1 MMNPNIYK
9 WVGLATLSVLLIF
22 ELKIS
27 LGGCSMSSINI
38 LDDRPLPAVAMVN
51 STHEKQKRFPAFRD
65 AAEKKYFQD
74 VCNDDLKRIKPQNF
88 DVVEWRRKSAAGGLH
103 DQDRVMIGKHY
114 GAANSVFEWGLGES
128 SYMAGHLNVPRY
140 AGVDS
145 HAEWVSK
152 ARDQCPKHFRFYF
165 GDIGETLANNYGR
178 PVEHLPKS
186 EYNYIISPL
195 MSELCPF
202 DVYMVDGR
210 YRAACALMALLHAS
224 DHDKD
229 STILIHDYTNLRPGY
244 RIVEQV
250 CDIVEESGQRLVAFK
265 RKPNVTNEL
274 IYELYQQVKDIS
286 E

>member
-1 MMNPNIYK
+1 MISPNIYK
-9 WVGLATLSVLLIF
+9 WIGLATLAILLIF
-22 ELKIS
+22 ELKIAI
-27 LGGCSMSSINI
+27 GGFSMDSVNLSDERPFPSSF
-38 LDDRPLPAVAMVN
+38 VAN
-51 STHEKQKRFPAFRD
+51 SQHGKKSYPSFRD

-74 VCNDDLKRIKPQNF
+74 VCKDDLKRTRPQFF
-88 DVVEWRRKSAAGGLH
+88 DIVEWKRKSLLGGLH
-103 DQDRVMIGKHY
+103 EQDRVMLGKYY
-114 GAANSVFEWGLGES
+114 GTANSVFEWGLGES

-145 HAEWVSK
+145 HADWVSK
-152 ARDQCPKHFRFYF
+152 ARDQCPKHYRFYF
-165 GDIGETLANNYGR
+165 GDIGETLVNKYGR

-186 EYNYIISPL
+186 EYDYIISPL

-210 YRAACALMALLHAS
+210 YRAACALMALLHSS

-229 STILIHDYTNLRPGY
+229 ATILIHDYTHHRPGY
-244 RIVEQV
+244 KIVEQV

-274 IYELYQQVKDIS
+274 IYELYQQVKDNW